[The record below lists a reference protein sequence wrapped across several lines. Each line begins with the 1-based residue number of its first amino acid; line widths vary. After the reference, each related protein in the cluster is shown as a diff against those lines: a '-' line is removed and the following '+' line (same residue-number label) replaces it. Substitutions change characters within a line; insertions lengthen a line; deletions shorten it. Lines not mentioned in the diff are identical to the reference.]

1 MAMDQEQLEKV
12 YQELGD
18 EHLRDLAEEPEN
30 LTDAARIAVA
40 AEMRR
45 RGFAPDPDAAAPDL
59 ATAPVSIAPVTEPEL
74 ESGFGAGM
82 PGIFP
87 GGASMME
94 QALEPA
100 EPDADPKDG
109 MSRLISFYDGIEL
122 SKACGFLEDAEMEPV
137 IEPIAGDALSG
148 VPPRFEVWLETSEIE
163 PAKTLL
169 RAKMGLFPLAEIDE
183 EDDDEE
189 FIAQPATGLVGVF
202 ESAAEAE
209 EVKDLLVDDG
219 ITATVAED
227 EDEGMWR
234 VTVAPEDQEK
244 AVAVVAG
251 ELGL

>member
-1 MAMDQEQLEKV
+1 MAMDQGQLEKV

-45 RGFAPDPDAAAPDL
+45 RGFAPEPTAGAPNIVMPEGVV
-59 ATAPVSIAPVTEPEL
+59 TPVDEPEL
-74 ESGFGAGM
+74 EAGFGAGM

-100 EPDADPKDG
+100 EPAADPKNG

-122 SKACGFLEDAEMEPV
+122 SKACGFLEDAEIEPV

-148 VPPRFEVWLETSEIE
+148 VPPRFEVWLATAEIE

-183 EDDDEE
+183 DDDEE
-189 FIAQPATGLVGVF
+189 FVEQPATGLVGVF

-209 EVKDLLVDDG
+209 EVKALLVAAG
-219 ITATVAED
+219 IESTVAED
-227 EDEGMWR
+227 EDEGMWQL
-234 VTVAPEDQEK
+234 TVAPENLEK
-244 AVAVVAG
+244 AIAVVAG